1 MFRKSF
7 VLPGVAKRRR
17 VSPWTKART
26 RYLRRRWAQGA
37 RVRDIAAELG
47 HGITPNAV
55 IAKIHRLG
63 IADLSPFGGA
73 PGRRYAAKTIR
84 RVDKVASG
92 YRAAYWY
99 RKGPLPAWVVSAKP
113 YVEDA
118 RLDANIPRRRRRA
131 LLELTDDTCR
141 WPVGDPGSARF
152 FFCGARAAH
161 NKPYCA
167 EHCARAYR
175 RPRAP
180 PANARAAA
188 RGDGPVTRG
197 QGARDRSAGGRR

>member
-1 MFRKSF
+1 MFQTSLVLLRAPKS
-7 VLPGVAKRRR
+7 RRI
-17 VSPWTKART
+17 SPWTKART

-99 RKGPLPAWVVSAKP
+99 RKGAAAGLGGERQALCRECA
-113 YVEDA
+113 
-118 RLDANIPRRRRRA
+118 PRR
-131 LLELTDDTCR
+131 
-141 WPVGDPGSARF
+141 
-152 FFCGARAAH
+152 
-161 NKPYCA
+161 
-167 EHCARAYR
+167 EH
-175 RPRAP
+175 PAP
-180 PANARAAA
+180 PAPRA
-188 RGDGPVTRG
+188 
-197 QGARDRSAGGRR
+197 S